1 MNVQAITDL
10 AIRGSPQRPAANTP
24 PPPVGRPVAAAGVQ
38 VAGEQPREQEPSPRE
53 VAQAAEGVNAFLKA
67 NGSHIQFA
75 LHEKANQLMVEV
87 VDNRTQEVIKTFPP
101 KELLDLAAKIGELV
115 GTLLDE
121 RG

>member
-10 AIRGSPQRPAANTP
+10 AIRGAPQRPAGNTP
-24 PPPVGRPVAAAGVQ
+24 APAVGRPVAAVEIQ
-38 VAGEQPREQEPSPRE
+38 SAGEQPRRQEPSPRE

-67 NGSHIQFA
+67 NGSHIQFP

-115 GTLLDE
+115 GTLLDK

>member
-1 MNVQAITDL
+1 MMNVQAITDL
-10 AIRGSPQRPAANTP
+10 AIRGSPQRPASAP
-24 PPPVGRPVAAAGVQ
+24 APPVGQPVALPQPPA
-38 VAGEQPREQEPSPRE
+38 EQPREREPSPRE